1 MKYNRDTN
9 RRDFLKI
16 GAAGAV
22 GMIAVPHLS
31 NANPASAPEKTII
44 KRKLGNTGIELPI
57 VNMGVMRA
65 DNPNL
70 VRAALRMGVVHF
82 DTAHGYQNGNNELM
96 LGEVFK
102 DYPRESLVIATK
114 VVAEGRDSQDNF
126 TDQTSVD
133 DFVKKFHL
141 SLERL
146 QMDYVDI
153 LYNHAVHSRESVLFK
168 PLNDALLQLKAEGK
182 VKHIG
187 LSTHRN
193 EHIVIDAAIESGVY
207 EVVLTA
213 INFKQGHVQ
222 QIKEAAARAAA
233 KGIGIIAM
241 KTMMGGFLDQERKKP
256 VDASAA
262 LKWVMQ
268 DENICTSIPGF
279 TTFDEMMISLAVNEN
294 LSLNESEKAF
304 LAMAANETG
313 LYCQGCSQ
321 CVDNCPAHLPIP
333 DIMRAYMYAYGY
345 RETAKARGL
354 LAELGI
360 GEGVCDNCSQCLTSC
375 SKGFDLKDKITHIAR
390 LSTVHPDFLV

>member
-1 MKYNRDTN
+1 MRKNNATN

-22 GMIAVPHLS
+22 GMLAVPNLAAS
-31 NANPASAPEKTII
+31 NSVNQQKELI

-57 VNMGVMRA
+57 VSMGVMRA

-70 VRAALRMGVVHF
+70 VRGAIRLGAVHF

-96 LGEVFK
+96 LGEILK
-102 DYPRESLVIATK
+102 DYPRDSYVIATK
-114 VVAEGRDSQDNF
+114 VKAEGRDREGNF
-126 TDQTSVD
+126 TDQTSID
-133 DFVKKFHL
+133 DFIRKFNL

-146 QMDYVDI
+146 KLDYVDI
-153 LYNHAVHSRESVLFK
+153 LYSHDLYTRESVLYK
-168 PLNDALLQLKAEGK
+168 PLNDALLKLKAEGK
-182 VKHIG
+182 VKHLG
-187 LSTHRN
+187 VSTHRN
-193 EHIVIDAAIESGVY
+193 EHIVIDAAIESGIY

-222 QIKEAAARAAA
+222 QIKESIARAAE

-241 KTMMGGFLDQERKKP
+241 KTMMGGYLDRERQRP

-268 DENICTSIPGF
+268 DENITTSIPGF
-279 TTFDEMMISLAVNEN
+279 TTFDEMMISMTVNEDLSFTADEKNFLAV
-294 LSLNESEKAF
+294 
-304 LAMAANETG
+304 AAHETG

-321 CVDNCPAHLPIP
+321 CVAACPANLPIP
-333 DIMRAYMYAYGY
+333 DLMRAYMYAYGY
-345 RETAKARGL
+345 RETAKAGEL

-360 GEGVCDNCSQCLTSC
+360 HEGACNGCNQCATTC
-375 SKGFDLKDKITHIAR
+375 VKGFDLKDKITHIAR
-390 LSTVHPDFLV
+390 LTTVHPDFLV